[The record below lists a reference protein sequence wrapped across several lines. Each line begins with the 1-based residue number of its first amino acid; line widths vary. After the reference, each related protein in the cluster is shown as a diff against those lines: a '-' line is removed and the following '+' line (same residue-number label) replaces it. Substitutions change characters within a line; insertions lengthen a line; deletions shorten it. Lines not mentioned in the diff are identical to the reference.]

1 MRTKQQVVKCCPP
14 AGACPEQVERAGM
27 TVACIGMGDSKTAR
41 IGWIDEFKGFVL
53 LLVCLY
59 HVEQSFPQAQMGM
72 LHLSA
77 LRMSAFFFIS
87 GMLFSTRRFGNF
99 KDYFIHK
106 TRVLLVPYILLS
118 LLFLALDP
126 VLYNFDLFP
135 KAPRMTVMNIRPEIA
150 TIWDYIYWNLAKIF
164 VAGKSSIGSG
174 PLWFVFTLYSV
185 SLIFYGVQKVAIC
198 VTNKG
203 RSPVKPGMTSRVII
217 ALIAIASLAGG
228 WLLYVN
234 HIRLPLGI
242 ERDLTVLF
250 FFANG
255 WLCKGELKDPRLRGD
270 DKKER
275 GNGSHAKSTL
285 SLIVATT
292 VAFAA
297 YAYLEVPDP
306 NFSIMNND
314 LGKSLPIFVASS
326 IFGIAGLV
334 AAFILAD
341 KLPNIAPIRFIKG
354 ILRNISRNAL
364 VILAVHWYIL
374 LVMRL
379 LFREAINKP
388 GIAYLAIPIVIAVVI
403 GAIPLFRC
411 KLYKLLGKQK
421 ISVRESLSI
430 RD

>member
-1 MRTKQQVVKCCPP
+1 MSNKK
-14 AGACPEQVERAGM
+14 
-27 TVACIGMGDSKTAR
+27 AR

-87 GMLFSTRRFGNF
+87 GMLFSTRRFDNF
-99 KDYFIHK
+99 KSYLVHK

-126 VLYNFDLFP
+126 VIYNFDLFP
-135 KAPRMTVMNIRPEIA
+135 KAPRMTIMNIRPEIA
-150 TIWDYIYWNLAKIF
+150 TVWDYIYWNLAKIF
-164 VAGKSSIGSG
+164 MAGKSSIGSG

-185 SLIFYGVQKVAIC
+185 SLIFYGVQKIVPRKFIFFI
-198 VTNKG
+198 
-203 RSPVKPGMTSRVII
+203 S
-217 ALIAIASLAGG
+217 LASLAGG
-228 WLLYVN
+228 WLLYIN

-255 WLCKGELKDPRLRGD
+255 WLCKGALKDSRLRGD
-270 DKKER
+270 DPR
-275 GNGSHAKSTL
+275 AKSTL
-285 SLIVATT
+285 AIVVAT
-292 VAFAA
+292 VLAFAA
-297 YAYLEVPDP
+297 YAYIEIPDP

-314 LGKSLPIFVASS
+314 LGKDFRIFVASS
-326 IFGIAGLV
+326 FFGIAGLRGT
-334 AAFILAD
+334 FILAD
-341 KLPNIAPIRFIKG
+341 RLPDVAPFRMLKG

-364 VILAVHWYIL
+364 VILAVHWYTL

-379 LFREAINKP
+379 LFREAFNRP
-388 GIAYLAIPIVIAVVI
+388 GIAYLAIPVVATVVIA
-403 GAIPLFRC
+403 AIPLFRC
-411 KLYKLLGKQK
+411 KLYRLLGKEK
-421 ISVRESLSI
+421 ISVRESLNI
-430 RD
+430 KD

>member
-1 MRTKQQVVKCCPP
+1 MSDK
-14 AGACPEQVERAGM
+14 
-27 TVACIGMGDSKTAR
+27 VAAR

-99 KDYFIHK
+99 KSYLVHK

-135 KAPRMTVMNIRPEIA
+135 KAPRMTVMNIKPEIA
-150 TIWDYIYWNLAKIF
+150 TVWDYIYWNLAKIF

-185 SLIFYGVQKVAIC
+185 SLLFYGVQCAARKISEIL
-198 VTNKG
+198 
-203 RSPVKPGMTSRVII
+203 SPLRGSRMTAGMT
-217 ALIAIASLAGG
+217 ALAAIASLAGG

-255 WLCKGELKDPRLRGD
+255 WLCKGALKDPRLRGD
-270 DKKER
+270 DVR
-275 GNGSHAKSTL
+275 GKNILA
-285 SLIVATT
+285 LIAATI

-297 YAYLEVPDP
+297 YAYIEVPDP

-314 LGKSLPIFVASS
+314 LGKSLPVFLASS
-326 IFGIAGLV
+326 FFGIAGLV
-334 AAFILAD
+334 ATFMFAD
-341 KLPNIAPIRFIKG
+341 KLPNIAPFRIIKG

-379 LFREAINKP
+379 LFRDTFNKP
-388 GIAYLAIPIVIAVVI
+388 GIAYFSIAIVATGVIA
-403 GAIPLFRC
+403 AIPLFRC
-411 KLYKLLGKQK
+411 KLYRLLGKQK
-421 ISVRESLSI
+421 ISVRESLNI
-430 RD
+430 KD

>member
-1 MRTKQQVVKCCPP
+1 V
-14 AGACPEQVERAGM
+14 
-27 TVACIGMGDSKTAR
+27 TAR

-87 GMLFSTRRFGNF
+87 GMLFSTRRFASF

-135 KAPRMTVMNIRPEIA
+135 KAPRMVIMNIRPEIA
-150 TIWDYIYWNLAKIF
+150 TVWDYIYWNLAKIF

-185 SLIFYGVQKVAIC
+185 SLIFYGVQALANALSQVLNRRPQNKSGVTSKVIVAI
-198 VTNKG
+198 
-203 RSPVKPGMTSRVII
+203 
-217 ALIAIASLAGG
+217 AAIASLAGG
-228 WLLYVN
+228 WLLYKY

-250 FFANG
+250 FFACG
-255 WLCKGELKDPRLRGD
+255 WLFKDPIRDNLC
-270 DKKER
+270 
-275 GNGSHAKSTL
+275 AKGKRATPWT
-285 SLIVATT
+285 LIVATSVT
-292 VAFAA
+292 AFVLYAA
-297 YAYLEVPDP
+297 FEIPDP

-314 LGKSLPIFVASS
+314 LGKSLPKFIASSAFGITGLVTAFVAM
-326 IFGIAGLV
+326 
-334 AAFILAD
+334 D
-341 KLPNIAPIRFIKG
+341 KIPNLLPIRIAKG

-374 LVMRL
+374 LLMRL
-379 LFREAINKP
+379 WCRSTFNKP
-388 GIAYLAIPIVIAVVI
+388 DTAYLSIPIVIAGLIV
-403 GAIPLFRC
+403 AIPLFRC
-411 KLYKLLGKQK
+411 KLYKLLGKERV
-421 ISVRESLSI
+421 SVRESLSI
-430 RD
+430 K

>member
-1 MRTKQQVVKCCPP
+1 
-14 AGACPEQVERAGM
+14 
-27 TVACIGMGDSKTAR
+27 MGGSSAR

-59 HVEQSFPQAQMGM
+59 HVEQSFPQAAMGT

-87 GMLFSTRRFGNF
+87 GMLFSTRRFSNF
-99 KDYFIHK
+99 KNYFVHK

-126 VLYNFDLFP
+126 VVYNFDLFP
-135 KAPRMTVMNIRPEIA
+135 KAPRMTIMNIRPEIA
-150 TIWDYIYWNLAKIF
+150 TTWDYLYWNLAKIF

-185 SLIFYGVQKVAIC
+185 SLLFYAVQKVACIFA
-198 VTNKG
+198 KLLKKP
-203 RSPVKPGMTSRVII
+203 SPVVAGI
-217 ALIAIASLAGG
+217 AVASLACG
-228 WLLYVN
+228 WLMYKN

-250 FFANG
+250 FFACG
-255 WLCKGELKDPRLRGD
+255 WICKAPIRDKLCNWGKQGIPW
-270 DKKER
+270 
-275 GNGSHAKSTL
+275 
-285 SLIVATT
+285 SLVAATSVT
-292 VAFAA
+292 AFVLYAA
-297 YAYLEVPDP
+297 SEIPDP

-326 IFGIAGLV
+326 AFGITGLV
-334 AAFILAD
+334 TAFVAMD
-341 KLPNIAPIRFIKG
+341 KIPDIPPIRIAKG

-379 LFREAINKP
+379 LCRDSFNKP
-388 GIAYLAIPIVIAVVI
+388 GIAYLSIGVVAAGVIA
-403 GAIPLFRC
+403 AIPLFRC
-411 KLYKLLGKQK
+411 KLYRLLGKERV
-421 ISVRESLSI
+421 SVRESLSI
-430 RD
+430 K

>member
-1 MRTKQQVVKCCPP
+1 MSDKAT
-14 AGACPEQVERAGM
+14 
-27 TVACIGMGDSKTAR
+27 R

-53 LLVCLY
+53 LLVCLF
-59 HVEQSFPQAQMGM
+59 HVEQSFSCANMGM

-87 GMLFSTRRFGNF
+87 GMLFSTRRFPNF
-99 KDYFIHK
+99 KDYLIHK
-106 TRVLLVPYILLS
+106 TKVLLVPYILLS
-118 LLFLALDP
+118 LLFLTLDP

-135 KAPRMTVMNIRPEIA
+135 KAPRMTVMSIRPEIA
-150 TIWDYIYWNLAKIF
+150 GVWDYIYWNLAKIF

-185 SLIFYGVQKVAIC
+185 SLMFYGVQKVA
-198 VTNKG
+198 NAFSQARKG
-203 RSPVKPGMTSRVII
+203 DPGSKPGMTSKAITAI
-217 ALIAIASLAGG
+217 IAIASLAGG
-228 WLLYVN
+228 WLLYTN

-250 FFANG
+250 FFACG
-255 WLCKGELKDPRLRGD
+255 WMCKESIKNLSMDCFGLRPRNDVGAWRNSIILAAAAII
-270 DKKER
+270 
-275 GNGSHAKSTL
+275 SF
-285 SLIVATT
+285 V
-292 VAFAA
+292 A
-297 YAYLEVPDP
+297 YAYIEIPDP

-326 IFGIAGLV
+326 VFGIAGLV
-334 AAFILAD
+334 TAFILAD
-341 KLPNIAPIRFIKG
+341 RLPDIAPIRIFKG

-379 LFREAINKP
+379 LFRSTFNKP
-388 GIAYLAIPIVIAVVI
+388 GIAYITIAIVAAGVIA
-403 GAIPLFRC
+403 AIPLFRC
-411 KLYKLLGKQK
+411 KLYKLLGKQPA
-421 ISVRESLSI
+421 SVRESLNI

>member
-1 MRTKQQVVKCCPP
+1 MVLSNQT
-14 AGACPEQVERAGM
+14 
-27 TVACIGMGDSKTAR
+27 R

-59 HVEQSFPQAQMGM
+59 HVEQSFSYANMGM

-87 GMLFSTRRFGNF
+87 GMLFSTRRFPNF
-99 KDYFIHK
+99 KSYFIHK
-106 TRVLLVPYILLS
+106 SKVLLLPYILLS

-126 VLYNFDLFP
+126 VVYNFDLFP

-150 TIWDYIYWNLAKIF
+150 SVRDYIYWNLAKIF

-185 SLIFYGVQKVAIC
+185 SLMFYGVQKFA
-198 VTNKG
+198 
-203 RSPVKPGMTSRVII
+203 SRLKAPRAATII
-217 ALIAIASLAGG
+217 IAIACLAGG
-228 WLLYVN
+228 WLLYRH

-250 FFANG
+250 FFACG
-255 WLCKGELKDPRLRGD
+255 WLSKEPIRNTLCGKG
-270 DKKER
+270 KK
-275 GNGSHAKSTL
+275 GIPW
-285 SLIVATT
+285 SLVVASSIT
-292 VAFAA
+292 AFFLYAA
-297 YAYLEVPDP
+297 FEIPDP

-326 IFGIAGLV
+326 FFGIAGLV
-334 AAFILAD
+334 TAFVAAD
-341 KLPNIAPIRFIKG
+341 KIPNIGPIRILKG

-379 LFREAINKP
+379 LFRATFNKP
-388 GIAYLAIPIVIAVVI
+388 GVAYISIAIVAAGVIA
-403 GAIPLFRC
+403 AIPLFRC
-411 KLYKLLGKQK
+411 KLYKLLGKQPA
-421 ISVRESLSI
+421 SVRESLNI

>member
-1 MRTKQQVVKCCPP
+1 MSDK
-14 AGACPEQVERAGM
+14 AM
-27 TVACIGMGDSKTAR
+27 AR

-87 GMLFSTRRFGNF
+87 GMLFSTRRFPDF
-99 KDYFIHK
+99 KSYFVHK

-126 VLYNFDLFP
+126 VLYNFNLFP
-135 KAPRMTVMNIRPEIA
+135 KAPRMTVMNIKPEIA
-150 TIWDYIYWNLAKIF
+150 TVWDYIYWNLAKIF

-185 SLIFYGVQKVAIC
+185 SLLFYGVQKIANHIKAPR
-198 VTNKG
+198 TA
-203 RSPVKPGMTSRVII
+203 TIII
-217 ALIAIASLAGG
+217 AIVSFAGG
-228 WLLYVN
+228 WMLYKN

-255 WLCKGELKDPRLRGD
+255 WLCKPAVNKFSMDCFVTRARNDVGALR
-270 DKKER
+270 
-275 GNGSHAKSTL
+275 NGAIL
-285 SLIVATT
+285 AAATIISF
-292 VAFAA
+292 VA
-297 YAYLEVPDP
+297 YAYLEIPDP

-326 IFGIAGLV
+326 FFGIAGLIGTFV
-334 AAFILAD
+334 LAD
-341 KLPNIAPIRFIKG
+341 KLPNIAPIRTVKG

-379 LFREAINKP
+379 LFRETFNKP
-388 GIAYLAIPIVIAVVI
+388 GTAYFSIAIVTAGVIA
-403 GAIPLFRC
+403 AIPLFRC
-411 KLYKLLGKQK
+411 KLYRLLGKQPA
-421 ISVRESLSI
+421 SVRSALSI
-430 RD
+430 QE

>member
-1 MRTKQQVVKCCPP
+1 MVLGNQT
-14 AGACPEQVERAGM
+14 
-27 TVACIGMGDSKTAR
+27 R
-41 IGWIDEFKGFVL
+41 IGWIDEFKGFIL

-106 TRVLLVPYILLS
+106 TRVLLVPYVLLS

-135 KAPRMTVMNIRPEIA
+135 KAPRMSVMNIRPEIV
-150 TIWDYIYWNLAKIF
+150 TVWDYIYWNLAKIF

-185 SLIFYGVQKVAIC
+185 SLIFYGVQKIFPRRAIFFI
-198 VTNKG
+198 
-203 RSPVKPGMTSRVII
+203 S
-217 ALIAIASLAGG
+217 LASLAGG
-228 WLLYVN
+228 WILYAN

-255 WLCKGELKDPRLRGD
+255 WLCKGLLKDPRLRGD
-270 DKKER
+270 DNKR
-275 GNGSHAKSTL
+275 NALLAAAT
-285 SLIVATT
+285 IVS
-292 VAFAA
+292 FAA

-314 LGKSLPIFVASS
+314 LGKDLRIFVASS
-326 IFGIAGLV
+326 FFGIAGLIG
-334 AAFILAD
+334 AFVLAD
-341 KLPNIAPIRFIKG
+341 RLPNAAPVRFAKG

-364 VILAVHWYIL
+364 VILAVHWYTL

-379 LFREAINKP
+379 LFRASFNKP
-388 GIAYLAIPIVIAVVI
+388 GIAYLAIPVVITVVI

-421 ISVRESLSI
+421 ISARESLNI
-430 RD
+430 KD

>member
-1 MRTKQQVVKCCPP
+1 MTN
-14 AGACPEQVERAGM
+14 EQ
-27 TVACIGMGDSKTAR
+27 KR

-59 HVEQSFPQAQMGM
+59 HVEQSFPAQMGM

-87 GMLFSTRRFGNF
+87 GMLFSTRRFPDF
-99 KDYFIHK
+99 KSYLVHK
-106 TRVLLVPYILLS
+106 TRVLLFPYILLS

-135 KAPRMTVMNIRPEIA
+135 KAPRMTIMNIKPEIA
-150 TIWDYIYWNLAKIF
+150 GVWDYIYWNLAKIF
-164 VAGKSSIGSG
+164 VVGKSSIGSG

-185 SLIFYGVQKVAIC
+185 SLMFYGMQKVANSIKAPRAATI
-198 VTNKG
+198 V
-203 RSPVKPGMTSRVII
+203 
-217 ALIAIASLAGG
+217 IAIASLAGG
-228 WLLYVN
+228 WFLYKN

-250 FFANG
+250 FFTCG
-255 WLCKGELKDPRLRGD
+255 WLSKEPIRNTLCGKG
-270 DKKER
+270 KK
-275 GNGSHAKSTL
+275 GIPW
-285 SLIVATT
+285 SLVVATSIT
-292 VAFAA
+292 TFILYAAF
-297 YAYLEVPDP
+297 EIPNPD
-306 NFSIMNND
+306 FSIMNNY

-326 IFGIAGLV
+326 FFGIAGLV
-334 AAFILAD
+334 TAFVAAD
-341 KLPNIAPIRFIKG
+341 KLPNIGPIRIIKG

-379 LFREAINKP
+379 LFRDTFNKP
-388 GIAYLAIPIVIAVVI
+388 GVAYISIAIVATGVIA
-403 GAIPLFRC
+403 AIPLFRC
-411 KLYKLLGKQK
+411 KLYKLLGKQPA
-421 ISVRESLSI
+421 SVRESLNI

>member
-1 MRTKQQVVKCCPP
+1 MSDK
-14 AGACPEQVERAGM
+14 
-27 TVACIGMGDSKTAR
+27 VAAR

-59 HVEQSFPQAQMGM
+59 HVEQAFPQAQMGM

-87 GMLFSTRRFGNF
+87 GMLFSTRRFPDF
-99 KDYFIHK
+99 KSYFIHK
-106 TRVLLVPYILLS
+106 TRVLLFPYILLS

-135 KAPRMTVMNIRPEIA
+135 KAPRMTVMNIKPEIA
-150 TIWDYIYWNLAKIF
+150 TVWDYIYWNLAKIF

-185 SLIFYGVQKVAIC
+185 SLIFYGVQKV
-198 VTNKG
+198 TG
-203 RSPVKPGMTSRVII
+203 RIKAPRAATII
-217 ALIAIASLAGG
+217 IAIASLASG
-228 WLLYVN
+228 WILYKN

-255 WLCKGELKDPRLRGD
+255 WLCKGAVNKFSMDCFVTRARKNVGTLR
-270 DKKER
+270 
-275 GNGSHAKSTL
+275 NGTILAAAAIL
-285 SLIVATT
+285 SFVT
-292 VAFAA
+292 
-297 YAYLEVPDP
+297 YACIEIPDP

-314 LGKSLPIFVASS
+314 LGKSFPVFLASS
-326 IFGIAGLV
+326 FFGIAGLV
-334 AAFILAD
+334 ATFILAD
-341 KLPNIAPIRFIKG
+341 KLPNIGPSRLLKG

-379 LFREAINKP
+379 LFRDMFNKP
-388 GIAYLAIPIVIAVVI
+388 GIVYLAIPVVAIVVI

-411 KLYKLLGKQK
+411 RLYKLLGKQPT
-421 ISVRESLSI
+421 SARSALSI
-430 RD
+430 QE

>member
-1 MRTKQQVVKCCPP
+1 MSDKAT
-14 AGACPEQVERAGM
+14 
-27 TVACIGMGDSKTAR
+27 R

-59 HVEQSFPQAQMGM
+59 HVEQSFSYAQMGT

-87 GMLFSTRRFGNF
+87 GMLFSTRRFPDF
-99 KDYFIHK
+99 KSYFVHK
-106 TRVLLVPYILLS
+106 SKVLLFPYIMLS

-126 VLYNFDLFP
+126 VIYNFDLFP
-135 KAPRMTVMNIRPEIA
+135 KAPRMTVMNIHPHIA
-150 TIWDYIYWNLAKIF
+150 SVWDYIYWNLAKIF
-164 VAGKSSIGSG
+164 AAGKSSIGSG

-185 SLIFYGVQKVAIC
+185 SLMFYGVQKVA
-198 VTNKG
+198 NAFSQARKG
-203 RSPVKPGMTSRVII
+203 DPGSKPGMTSKAITAI
-217 ALIAIASLAGG
+217 IAIASLAGG
-228 WLLYVN
+228 WLLYKN

-250 FFANG
+250 FFACG
-255 WLCKGELKDPRLRGD
+255 WLSKEPIRNKLCGKG
-270 DKKER
+270 KKR
-275 GNGSHAKSTL
+275 IPW
-285 SLIVATT
+285 SLVVATSIT
-292 VAFAA
+292 TFILYAAF
-297 YAYLEVPDP
+297 EIPDP

-326 IFGIAGLV
+326 FFGIAGLV
-334 AAFILAD
+334 TAFVAAD
-341 KLPNIAPIRFIKG
+341 KFPNIGPIRTLKG

-379 LFREAINKP
+379 LFRGTFNKP
-388 GIAYLAIPIVIAVVI
+388 GIAYISIAIVATGVIA
-403 GAIPLFRC
+403 AIPLFRC
-411 KLYKLLGKQK
+411 KLYKLLGKQPA
-421 ISVRESLSI
+421 SVRESLNI

>member
-1 MRTKQQVVKCCPP
+1 MSDK
-14 AGACPEQVERAGM
+14 AM
-27 TVACIGMGDSKTAR
+27 AR

-59 HVEQSFPQAQMGM
+59 HVEQSFPCAEMGM

-99 KDYFIHK
+99 KSYLVHK

-135 KAPRMTVMNIRPEIA
+135 KAPRMTVMNIKPEIA
-150 TIWDYIYWNLAKIF
+150 TVWDYIYWNLAKII

-185 SLIFYGVQKVAIC
+185 SLLFYGMQCAARKISEIL
-198 VTNKG
+198 
-203 RSPVKPGMTSRVII
+203 SPLRGSRMTAGMTTGII
-217 ALIAIASLAGG
+217 ALTAIASLAGG

-242 ERDLTVLF
+242 ERDLTVFF
-250 FFANG
+250 FFACG
-255 WLCKGELKDPRLRGD
+255 SLCREPIKNLSSFLHNNNQGAALRRSSG
-270 DKKER
+270 
-275 GNGSHAKSTL
+275 ALL
-285 SLIVATT
+285 SLVAATI

-297 YAYLEVPDP
+297 YAYLKVPDP

-314 LGKSLPIFVASS
+314 LGKSLPVFLASS
-326 IFGIAGLV
+326 FFGIAGLV
-334 AAFILAD
+334 ATFMFAD
-341 KLPNIAPIRFIKG
+341 KLPNIAPFRIIKG

-364 VILAVHWYIL
+364 VILAVHWYTL

-379 LFREAINKP
+379 LFRDTFNKP
-388 GIAYLAIPIVIAVVI
+388 GIAYLTIPVVAIVVI

-411 KLYKLLGKQK
+411 KLYRLLGKQK
-421 ISVRESLSI
+421 ISVRESLNI
-430 RD
+430 KD

>member
-1 MRTKQQVVKCCPP
+1 MVLRNQT
-14 AGACPEQVERAGM
+14 
-27 TVACIGMGDSKTAR
+27 R

-59 HVEQSFPQAQMGM
+59 HVEQSFSYANMGM

-87 GMLFSTRRFGNF
+87 GMLFSTRRFPNF
-99 KDYFIHK
+99 KTYFIHK
-106 TRVLLVPYILLS
+106 SKVLLLPYILLS

-126 VLYNFDLFP
+126 VVYNFDLFP

-150 TIWDYIYWNLAKIF
+150 SVWDYIYWNLAKIF

-185 SLIFYGVQKVAIC
+185 SLMFYGVQKFA
-198 VTNKG
+198 
-203 RSPVKPGMTSRVII
+203 SRLKAPRAATII
-217 ALIAIASLAGG
+217 IAIASLAGG
-228 WLLYVN
+228 WLLYRH

-250 FFANG
+250 FFTCG
-255 WLCKGELKDPRLRGD
+255 WLSREPIRNTLCGKG
-270 DKKER
+270 KK
-275 GNGSHAKSTL
+275 GIPW
-285 SLIVATT
+285 SLVVASSVT
-292 VAFAA
+292 AFILYAA
-297 YAYLEVPDP
+297 FEIPDP

-326 IFGIAGLV
+326 FFGIAGLV
-334 AAFILAD
+334 TAFVAAD
-341 KLPNIAPIRFIKG
+341 KIPNIGPIRILKG

-379 LFREAINKP
+379 LFRASFNKP
-388 GIAYLAIPIVIAVVI
+388 GVAYISIAIVAAGVIA
-403 GAIPLFRC
+403 AIPLFRC
-411 KLYKLLGKQK
+411 KLYKLLGKQPA
-421 ISVRESLSI
+421 SVRESLNI
-430 RD
+430 RN

>member
-1 MRTKQQVVKCCPP
+1 MS
-14 AGACPEQVERAGM
+14 
-27 TVACIGMGDSKTAR
+27 SKATAR

-150 TIWDYIYWNLAKIF
+150 TVWDYIYWNLAKIF

-185 SLIFYGVQKVAIC
+185 SLIFYGLQ
-198 VTNKG
+198 
-203 RSPVKPGMTSRVII
+203 RII
-217 ALIAIASLAGG
+217 PKKYIFFASLACLAGG

-255 WLCKGELKDPRLRGD
+255 WLCKGATQSLS
-270 DKKER
+270 
-275 GNGSHAKSTL
+275 GNKLTQSFSGKNFRSAKNILTL
-285 SLIVATT
+285 AAAAIIS
-292 VAFAA
+292 FCA

-314 LGKSLPIFVASS
+314 LGKDFRIFVASS
-326 IFGIAGLV
+326 FFGIAGLIDTFV
-334 AAFILAD
+334 LAD
-341 KLPNIAPIRFIKG
+341 KLPDAAPVRIAKG

-364 VILAVHWYIL
+364 VILAVHWYTL

-388 GIAYLAIPIVIAVVI
+388 GIAYLAIPVVIAVVI

-421 ISVRESLSI
+421 ISFRESLSI

>member
-1 MRTKQQVVKCCPP
+1 
-14 AGACPEQVERAGM
+14 
-27 TVACIGMGDSKTAR
+27 MGNGTAR

-59 HVEQSFPQAQMGM
+59 HVEQSFPRAEMGM

-87 GMLFSTRRFGNF
+87 GMLFSTRRFPNF
-99 KDYFIHK
+99 KGYFVHK
-106 TRVLLVPYILLS
+106 TKVLLVPYILLS

-135 KAPRMTVMNIRPEIA
+135 KAPRMTVMNIRPAIA
-150 TIWDYIYWNLAKIF
+150 NVWDYIYWNLAKIF

-185 SLIFYGVQKVAIC
+185 SLLFYGVQKVA
-198 VTNKG
+198 NAFSQARKG
-203 RSPVKPGMTSRVII
+203 DPGSKPGMTSKAITAI
-217 ALIAIASLAGG
+217 IAIASLAGG
-228 WLLYVN
+228 WLLYKN

-250 FFANG
+250 FFACG
-255 WLCKGELKDPRLRGD
+255 WLCKEPVRNKLC
-270 DKKER
+270 
-275 GNGSHAKSTL
+275 AKRAKGIPW
-285 SLIVATT
+285 SLVVATSIT
-292 VAFAA
+292 AFILYAA
-297 YAYLEVPDP
+297 FEIPDP

-314 LGKSLPIFVASS
+314 LGKDFRIFVASS
-326 IFGIAGLV
+326 FFGIAGLV
-334 AAFILAD
+334 TTFVLAD
-341 KLPNIAPIRFIKG
+341 RLPNVTPIRIFKG

-379 LFREAINKP
+379 LFRETFNKP
-388 GIAYLAIPIVIAVVI
+388 GIAYLSIVVVTALVIA
-403 GAIPLFRC
+403 AIPLFRC
-411 KLYKLLGKQK
+411 RLYKLLGKERV
-421 ISVRESLSI
+421 SVRESLNI
-430 RD
+430 RE